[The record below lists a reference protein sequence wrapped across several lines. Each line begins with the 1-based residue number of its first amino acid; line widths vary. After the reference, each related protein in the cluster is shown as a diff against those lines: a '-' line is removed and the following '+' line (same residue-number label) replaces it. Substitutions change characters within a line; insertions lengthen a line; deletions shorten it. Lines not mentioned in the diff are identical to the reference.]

1 MTIDIEAK
9 MYAVIDNGVVLN
21 CIIAYDVETAELVS
35 GYPCVEF
42 TIDNLAHIGL
52 KYENGTF
59 EQPPSEEPEAYLYSG
74 IEVAG
79 DPYK

>member
-21 CIIAYDVETAELVS
+21 CIIAYDLETAELVS
-35 GYPCVEF
+35 GHSCVEF
-42 TIDNLAHIGL
+42 TLDSPAHIGL
-52 KYENGTF
+52 KYENETF
-59 EQPPSEEPEAYLYSG
+59 EQPPSEETESYLYSG
-74 IEVAG
+74 IEVVG